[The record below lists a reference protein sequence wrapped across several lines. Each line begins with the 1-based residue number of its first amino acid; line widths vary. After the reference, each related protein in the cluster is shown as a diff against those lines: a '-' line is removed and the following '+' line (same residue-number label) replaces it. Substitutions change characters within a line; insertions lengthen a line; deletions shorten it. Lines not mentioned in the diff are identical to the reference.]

1 MAPQL
6 SEFVKAYDVRG
17 LVGSQLTPEVM
28 EAIGAAAVAVT
39 GERSWAVG
47 HDMRDSG
54 PGFAAAFARGA
65 TAAGADVIEA
75 GLCSTDMLY
84 YIAGARD
91 VAGAMFTASHN
102 PAEYN
107 GLKMCLPAAR
117 PIGLDT
123 GLAEI
128 RDKAQAILDGEPAP
142 TAETPGTVTAEEF
155 LGGYA
160 AYMRGLV
167 DLSGIRPLRIVVDAG
182 NGMGGHTVPAVLG
195 DELLPAL
202 PIEID
207 PLYFELDGTFPNHEA
222 NPLEPAN
229 IVDLQARVKA
239 TGADLG
245 LAFDGDADRCFVV
258 DADGEPVTPSAITA
272 LIATRELDRHPGSII
287 CHNLICSKAV
297 PEIIAEHGG
306 RPVRTRVG
314 HSYIKSVMAEEHA
327 VFGGEHSGHYYFRD
341 FWFADTGMLAAMHV
355 LAAVGGSEKTLADL
369 ASEFVRYVPSG
380 EINSKVTDA
389 HAKIDEVADHYEA
402 QSGVETDRVDGLTVG
417 LADGSWANLRPSNTE
432 PLLRLNVEG
441 PDQASME
448 RLRDE
453 ILHIVRN

>member
-17 LVGSQLTPEVM
+17 LVGSQLTTEVM

-39 GERSWAVG
+39 GELKWAVG

-54 PGFAAAFARGA
+54 PDFAAAFARGA
-65 TAAGADVIEA
+65 TRAGADVVEA

-84 YIAGARD
+84 FIAGQRS

-123 GLAEI
+123 GLADI

-142 TAETPGTVTAEEF
+142 EAPKPGTVTSEDF
-155 LGGYA
+155 LAAYA
-160 AYMRGLV
+160 DYMRGLV
-167 DLSGIRPLRIVVDAG
+167 DLSGIRPLKIVVDAG

-195 DELLPAL
+195 DQLLAAL
-202 PIEID
+202 PLEID
-207 PLYFELDGTFPNHEA
+207 PLYFELDGTFPNHPA
-222 NPLEPAN
+222 DPLEPSN
-229 IVDLQARVKA
+229 LVDLQARVKEV
-239 TGADLG
+239 GADLG

-258 DADGEPVTPSAITA
+258 DADGNPVTPSAITA
-272 LIATRELDRHPGSII
+272 LIATRELAKDPGSAV

-297 PEIIAEHGG
+297 PEIIAERGG
-306 RPVRTRVG
+306 RPLRTRVG
-314 HSYIKSVMAEEHA
+314 HSFVKAAMAEQNA
-327 VFGGEHSGHYYFRD
+327 VFGGEHSGHYYFRN

-355 LAAVGGSEKTLADL
+355 LAAAGETDRPLSDL
-369 ASEFVRYVPSG
+369 AEEFVRYTPSG
-380 EINSKVTDA
+380 EINTKVTDP
-389 HAKIDEVADHYEA
+389 HGKIDEIAEQFAGQNDV
-402 QSGVETDRVDGLTVG
+402 GTDLLDGITVSFK
-417 LADGSWANLRPSNTE
+417 DGSWFNLRPSNTE
-432 PLLRLNVEG
+432 PLLRLNVEHR
-441 PDQASME
+441 DQASME
-448 RLRDE
+448 RLRDD
-453 ILHIVRN
+453 LLRIVRN